1 MPLTAAAKLL
11 GWKTNRLRSAVERG
25 VARGHVVRH
34 ESGRTSGTVH
44 GDDLNRLREESR
56 GEMTLLEVCAELSI
70 GKKAAKALVDAGT
83 LLPTSGPTV
92 DGHTIWKFRR
102 SEVEVYADGR
112 AAARAAAV

>member
-70 GKKAAKALVDAGT
+70 GT